1 MSSELVLNWGIIGS
15 GLIAQDFSTALKSL
29 KSDKHRLYAVC
40 DLRNK
45 EDARRFAEK
54 FQIGIFTD
62 SIDDFLA
69 NKSINIVYIATI
81 NHTHKEYALKAIE
94 AGKNVLCEKPMCL
107 NSADQE
113 IVLKAAQEKKVFF
126 MEVC

>member
-1 MSSELVLNWGIIGS
+1 M
-15 GLIAQDFSTALKSL
+15 
-29 KSDKHRLYAVC
+29 YAVC

-113 IVLKAAQEKKVFF
+113 IVLKAAQEKRVFF